1 MDCFLKS
8 FTLLLIVAIIIIMY
22 NNQINVLFG
31 GGDINAKCMVCTE
44 VHYNGYLTN
53 WTVSHFVLFAIVG
66 YMCPKNIYLFILL
79 GILWEFFE
87 LYLEYTSHC
96 NHNGMICRMIACKEP
111 LSNDH
116 FWKHYLGFEN
126 KHLSLFWCS
135 GGLVGG
141 IMDIIADIM
150 GVYVGK
156 YLSSVLS

>member
-1 MDCFLKS
+1 
-8 FTLLLIVAIIIIMY
+8 
-22 NNQINVLFG
+22 
-31 GGDINAKCMVCTE
+31 
-44 VHYNGYLTN
+44 
-53 WTVSHFVLFAIVG
+53 
-66 YMCPKNIYLFILL
+66 
-79 GILWEFFE
+79 
-87 LYLEYTSHC
+87 
-96 NHNGMICRMIACKEP
+96 MIACKEP

-156 YLSSVLS
+156 YLASVLS